1 MVMNKLK
8 CLILGHKRFKSK
20 SLNGNHILLLRDDMG
35 ESLVSVDICERC
47 GAVYSTFSP
56 ED

>member
-8 CLILGHKRFKSK
+8 CLILGHKRFKPK